1 MMSEICSAER
11 SSVQYFAQVE
21 PEVIEPKGMASRGS
35 RIVDRISILQIQP
48 RKEK

>member
-21 PEVIEPKGMASRGS
+21 PEAIGTEGVASLGS
-35 RIVDRISILQIQP
+35 RRVDRICILQIPP